1 MEHQQQPIKAPV
13 TGGGGEWVGMARFV
27 AAVAVSAAVA
37 GGLTWWWVTR
47 GDPSDEEIDPE
58 GELPSMEEVWAKCPE
73 ELVRKYK
80 PQLARLAFT
89 SHHALT
95 ESLRC
100 VHNNVL
106 QGSDERRNELKEAGL
121 WPALLHLFL
130 SLAPTETEKRLPQLG
145 QICFMLF
152 SSAQM
157 YDDDEEIVG
166 LALAMRHAQSLAAQC
181 PDMTAQRACVRLLK
195 QLLSLPQALVLAR
208 DSDMGTVSAFA
219 RALTV
224 EPLPAVEPATDMQET
239 ALVGI
244 VRAFGNQ
251 DPEGW
256 AEEAVAALVQQK
268 GFVERLMQIFERS
281 TRSHDG
287 DFVKQIETPVQL
299 PMTILWVGTIYL
311 SYYCNA
317 DQYSLITS
325 KVVSNWL
332 ITGLL
337 RYQHAADRTAWS
349 VRYNLVRMCAKLL
362 SVRDEA
368 PLAAGRGEYL
378 VQAGRFQRQLLKPVN
393 DSDLSAF
400 GSLISMTVNHD
411 HNATVASQSDQDE
424 FCCYLFSAVLSI
436 CQDNRDAR
444 EEARANESFM
454 EAVRVLAQPS
464 FPPTPYSAPRAHCAD
479 TLLTVFQLP

>member
-1 MEHQQQPIKAPV
+1 
-13 TGGGGEWVGMARFV
+13 MAGFV

-58 GELPSMEEVWAKCPE
+58 GELPSKCPE

-95 ESLRC
+95 ESLS
-100 VHNNVL
+100 L
-106 QGSDERRNELKEAGL
+106 ADERRNELKEAGL

-251 DPEGW
+251 GLKNTLLPDPEGW

-349 VRYNLVRMCAKLL
+349 VRYNLLL

-424 FCCYLFSAVLSI
+424 FFCYLFSAVLSI